1 MPSFRAYL
9 TSWMVWGY
17 YYRRK
22 HATEQELLLSVRDN
36 WKGKFAEEVVPPY
49 ISSAT
54 ETIAVSEEKFKGDGK
69 GGQEWKVFHCAVP
82 SGRGEVGA
90 ADKVVIYWHGGAF
103 IHAVS
108 RSLPYKSTRTRLTRQ
123 AASQHWGAVHRIVR
137 DHRIPVVFP
146 HYTRVPLSTADD
158 WCRNALQFVLGL
170 ASDPRYAGKKIVHM
184 GDSAGGWMS
193 LRFRMLLCGILLREE
208 ELSGMKIGEDT
219 RRRVKELLDG
229 MGSTIMISPVVNL
242 EMSDA
247 LEEKDALV
255 SSSLG
260 RRTLDITDMLGP
272 LAQYRHLP
280 YHAPDLDTRS
290 LLLPRNRL

>member
-1 MPSFRAYL
+1 
-9 TSWMVWGY
+9 
-17 YYRRK
+17 
-22 HATEQELLLSVRDN
+22 
-36 WKGKFAEEVVPPY
+36 
-49 ISSAT
+49 
-54 ETIAVSEEKFKGDGK
+54 
-69 GGQEWKVFHCAVP
+69 
-82 SGRGEVGA
+82 
-90 ADKVVIYWHGGAF
+90 
-103 IHAVS
+103 
-108 RSLPYKSTRTRLTRQ
+108 
-123 AASQHWGAVHRIVR
+123 
-137 DHRIPVVFP
+137 
-146 HYTRVPLSTADD
+146 
-158 WCRNALQFVLGL
+158 
-170 ASDPRYAGKKIVHM
+170 
-184 GDSAGGWMS
+184 MS